1 MDWITEVK
9 PDIEA
14 RMASYDEGAGDFV
27 LMSLVHDPLVSLIA
41 ALAENVRANQAAT
54 SRSERSN
61 SLRPKSMT
69 NGDCSNSGPTGL
81 VLGPDPAYDLTQTAI
96 DHASVPERTL
106 TILDDDDCEKVV
118 EHQSE
123 LIATQ
128 TAIRASIRGELD
140 SRRADEEKADGRR
153 FDFGPLALKMARILA
168 RKRVWGK
175 KRKQRKR
182 QRK

>member
-1 MDWITEVK
+1 
-9 PDIEA
+9 
-14 RMASYDEGAGDFV
+14 MASYDEGAGDFV
-27 LMSLVHDPLVSLIA
+27 LMSLVHDPLVSLVA
-41 ALAENVRANQAAT
+41 ALAENVRASQAAT
-54 SRSERSN
+54 SRLERNN
-61 SLRPKSMT
+61 SMRPESMT
-69 NGDCSNSGPTGL
+69 DGDYANSSPTDL

-96 DHASVPERTL
+96 DHASVPERT
-106 TILDDDDCEKVV
+106 TIILDNNDCTKVV

-140 SRRADEEKADGRR
+140 SRRADEEKANGRR
-153 FDFGPLALKMARILA
+153 FDFGPLTLKMARILA

-175 KRKQRKR
+175 KHKQRKR

>member
-1 MDWITEVK
+1 MEWITEVK

-27 LMSLVHDPLVSLIA
+27 LMSLVHDPLVSLVA

-54 SRSERSN
+54 SRSEWSN

-106 TILDDDDCEKVV
+106 TILNDDHCEKVV
-118 EHQSE
+118 GHQSE

-140 SRRADEEKADGRR
+140 SRRADEEKANGRR

>member
-27 LMSLVHDPLVSLIA
+27 LMSLVHDPLVSLVA
-41 ALAENVRANQAAT
+41 ALAENVRANQATT
-54 SRSERSN
+54 SRLERSN

-69 NGDCSNSGPTGL
+69 NGDCSNSGPTDL
-81 VLGPDPAYDLTQTAI
+81 VLGPDPAFGLTQTAI
-96 DHASVPERTL
+96 DHASISERTT
-106 TILDDDDCEKVV
+106 TILNDDDLAKVV
-118 EHQSE
+118 ENHSE

-128 TAIRASIRGELD
+128 TAIRASIKGELD
-140 SRRADEEKADGRR
+140 SRRADEEKANGRR

-168 RKRVWGK
+168 RKRAWGK
-175 KRKQRKR
+175 KGKPRKR
-182 QRK
+182 PRK

>member
-27 LMSLVHDPLVSLIA
+27 LMSLVHDPLVSLVA
-41 ALAENVRANQAAT
+41 ALAENVRASQAAT
-54 SRSERSN
+54 SRLERSD
-61 SLRPKSMT
+61 SMRPKSMT
-69 NGDCSNSGPTGL
+69 NGNYSNSNPTDL
-81 VLGPDPAYDLTQTAI
+81 VLGPDPAYDLTQSAI
-96 DHASVPERTL
+96 DHASVPERT
-106 TILDDDDCEKVV
+106 TIILDDDNCAKVV
-118 EHQSE
+118 EHQSD

-128 TAIRASIRGELD
+128 TAIRASIRVELD
-140 SRRADEEKADGRR
+140 SRRADEEKANGRR